1 MESLA
6 FLLVVAALL
15 ASGFALLA
23 GFGFRW
29 RNGPEGFGFAFAA
42 GVTWLGILTA
52 LFSAWEPFARAPAL
66 LAHLAAPLL
75 LLLRR
80 RREPPPWKALRSGWP
95 AFLPALLVGFLSLWF
110 AFARPVWNVDAQTRW
125 VYHGQWLAEYG
136 TVLPARMEDPSWAL
150 HHPRYPPL
158 VPAAVG
164 LTLELGADKDLGV
177 RPLFPFFFLALL
189 GVVFGCG
196 CRRRGARLAGLASFA
211 LAVVPCFG
219 WLPSL
224 EHSLGLGAD
233 AALADVPLA
242 LFLTAFAVLLLEGTR
257 EPQRGVIPL
266 AAWMGAGAVL
276 TKQEGGVLALLFL
289 LAAGLWSRRTPREPG
304 FRRRFLGPGVFLLAV
319 LLFWKTVSARMPV
332 SPGENYL
339 SAEGLGATFTQLDRL
354 PAILASLAKEWVRL
368 PVWGLLWFLP
378 FLAGI
383 LWIGQGSRRI
393 PWRLDEGGKLLLVWL
408 LAGTGM
414 VVVAYTAT
422 GWKGGAFEGLMEFS
436 LTRLLM
442 HLAPLAILL
451 LFHLE
456 ARPARN

>member
-1 MESLA
+1 MEFLA

-15 ASGFALLA
+15 ASGFALLSA
-23 GFGFRW
+23 FGFRP

-42 GVTWLGILTA
+42 GATGLGILAAILSA
-52 LFSAWEPFARAPAL
+52 LGPFARAPEL
-66 LAHLAAPLL
+66 LAGLLLPLL

-80 RREPPPWKALRSGWP
+80 RREPPPWKALRSGWL
-95 AFLPALLVGFLSLWF
+95 AFLPALLVGLLSLGF

-158 VPAAVG
+158 VPAAAG
-164 LTLELGADKDLGV
+164 LTLELGGDRDLGV

-196 CRRRGARLAGLASFA
+196 CRRRGARLAGLATFA

-219 WLPSL
+219 WLPSFK
-224 EHSLGLGAD
+224 HALGLGAD

-242 LFLTAFAVLLLEGTR
+242 LLLTAFAVLLLEGTR
-257 EPQRGVIPL
+257 EPRRGVVPL

-289 LAAGLWSRRTPREPG
+289 LAAVLWARRTPREPG
-304 FRRRFLGPGVFLLAV
+304 SRGRFLAPGIVLLAI
-319 LLFWKTVSARMPV
+319 LLFWKAVSARMPV
-332 SPGENYL
+332 SPGEDYL
-339 SAEGLGATFTQLDRL
+339 SAEGLGAVFQQLDRL
-354 PAILASLAKEWVRL
+354 PAVLARLAEEWVRL

-383 LWIGQGSRRI
+383 LWIGQRSRRL
-393 PWRLDEGGKLLLVWL
+393 PWHLDEGGKLLLIWL
-408 LAGTGM
+408 LAGSAM

-456 ARPARN
+456 ARPARD

>member
-1 MESLA
+1 
-6 FLLVVAALL
+6 
-15 ASGFALLA
+15 LA
-23 GFGFRW
+23 G
-29 RNGPEGFGFAFAA
+29 
-42 GVTWLGILTA
+42 
-52 LFSAWEPFARAPAL
+52 L
-66 LAHLAAPLL
+66 LLPLL

-80 RREPPPWKALRSGWP
+80 SQEPPPWKALRSGWL
-95 AFLPALLVGFLSLWF
+95 AFLPALLIGLLSLDF

-158 VPAAVG
+158 VPGAVG

-196 CRRRGARLAGLASFA
+196 CRRRGAVLAGLASFA

-242 LFLTAFAVLLLEGTR
+242 LFLTAFAVLLLEGL
-257 EPQRGVIPL
+257 RGSGRGAFPL
-266 AAWMGAGAVL
+266 AAWMGAGALL

-289 LAAGLWSRRTPREPG
+289 LVAWLWTRRTPREPG
-304 FRRRFLGPGVFLLAV
+304 FRPRLLGPGVFLLAV
-319 LLFWKTVSARMPV
+319 LLFWKAVSARMPV

-339 SAEGLGATFTQLDRL
+339 SAEGLHGLFTQLDRV
-354 PAILASLAKEWVRL
+354 PAVLSRLANEWFRL

-393 PWRLDEGGKLLLVWL
+393 PWRLEEGGKLLLAWL
-408 LAGTGM
+408 LAGNAM

-422 GWKGGAFEGLMEFS
+422 GWKDGAFEGLMEFS

-442 HLAPLAILL
+442 HLAPLVILL

-456 ARPARN
+456 ARPARS